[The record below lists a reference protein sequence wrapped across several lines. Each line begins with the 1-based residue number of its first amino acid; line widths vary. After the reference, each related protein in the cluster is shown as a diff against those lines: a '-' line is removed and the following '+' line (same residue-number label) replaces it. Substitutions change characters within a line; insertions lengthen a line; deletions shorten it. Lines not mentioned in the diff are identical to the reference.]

1 MQNQLYFYIMGK
13 NKNEIKKIV
22 IFTIVSKIGIN
33 LKMNEACTM
42 KAYRALLIE
51 IKELN
56 KWRHIS
62 CLLIGSLNI
71 VKIAV
76 LLKLVYKLNIVPI
89 KILVDFFGAE
99 IDKVILNFTWECK
112 S

>member
-56 KWRHIS
+56 K
-62 CLLIGSLNI
+62 
-71 VKIAV
+71 
-76 LLKLVYKLNIVPI
+76 
-89 KILVDFFGAE
+89 
-99 IDKVILNFTWECK
+99 
-112 S
+112 